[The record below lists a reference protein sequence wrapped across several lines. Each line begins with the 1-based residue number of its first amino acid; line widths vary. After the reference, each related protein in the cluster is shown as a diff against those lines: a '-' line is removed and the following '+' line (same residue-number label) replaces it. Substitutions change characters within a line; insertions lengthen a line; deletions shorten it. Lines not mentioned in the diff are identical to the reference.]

1 MRQVRQARFITN
13 NMHSPPQVTLLTV
26 NTAEQTVRRLHSRVR
41 NWGKLNVLVTRALE
55 WSGMVGPGLALDSS
69 ISLENSDGGQWEN
82 ILLVFSLARRHL
94 LSGLPVLLCSWAWTL
109 RVVDVLC
116 CGAGV
121 WLRMWEVILL
131 KDTRSIER
139 LHYGNGYT
147 VCKWGYMAARYL
159 LLIFCAWRMRVQ
171 SGVLRWRRFL
181 LIESL
186 LLLRLLKQPSWQIKC
201 WKYRTTV
208 SIKMILGVL

>member
-55 WSGMVGPGLALDSS
+55 WSGMVGPGLALGSS

-131 KDTRSIER
+131 KNIRQTITWHLGSVILYMSFSTGIKKNMQFAYAIPGLNTCCWYFVPGE
-139 LHYGNGYT
+139 
-147 VCKWGYMAARYL
+147 WGY
-159 LLIFCAWRMRVQ
+159 RVVS
-171 SGVLRWRRFL
+171 SGG
-181 LIESL
+181 EGSCSSS
-186 LLLRLLKQPSWQIKC
+186 PSCSSGSWNNHH
-201 WKYRTTV
+201 YT
-208 SIKMILGVL
+208 S